1 MSLSDPHRHP
11 GPADA
16 SVPESHGHYLP
27 GEKNVP
33 RQHRI
38 FTNRNLRMD
47 QVRALGFDMDHTLA
61 LYNRDTFEPLT
72 FRMAVE
78 NLIANL
84 EYPEAIRDLEYD
96 PDFTIRGLIVDKR
109 YGNLLKMDFHG
120 YLARAYHGL
129 TPLKREQRKR
139 WYRATK
145 VNLRSSRYVSFD
157 TFFSMPEGSLFAA
170 LVALKESG
178 GKGGPLKDVPISRM
192 YDDVRE
198 SVDKIHRDGSLK
210 RVIMGDL
217 PRYFIQDD
225 SLHPT
230 LERFRAGGKKLFLV
244 TNSEHEYTEAVLSH
258 LLGNNGKNW
267 RSLFD
272 LIVVESKKPRFFMEK
287 QEAQEIPGT
296 DGLVF
301 AGGNASFTEEKLGAR
316 GEEVL
321 YFGDHTYGDIL
332 RSKKTVGWRTAMIVY
347 ELESEVL
354 ANKSQIYVLREIEDL
369 SERRMSLD
377 RDRDQLSLLV
387 SVMRRLRAGA
397 PEQMRGVPPWARE
410 YTRREL
416 EEFQNCSPEDQEKH
430 IARLTNM
437 VEGLDFLLQQTEAR
451 ALELENQVAQAH
463 NRLWGQTFREGNKLS
478 RFGRQV
484 RDFACIYTSRV
495 SNFVHYPVNY
505 YFIAPPERL
514 PHEV

>member
-11 GPADA
+11 GPADV
-16 SVPESHGHYLP
+16 SVPEGQGHYLP

-47 QVRALGFDMDHTLA
+47 QIRALGFDMDHTLA

-72 FRMAVE
+72 FHMAVD
-78 NLIANL
+78 NLTAEL
-84 EYPEAIRDLEYD
+84 GYPEAIRSIEYD

-109 YGNLLKMDFHG
+109 YGNLLKMDFHS
-120 YLARAYHGL
+120 YIARAYHGL
-129 TPLKREQRKR
+129 TPLTREKRKR

-145 VNLRSSRYVSFD
+145 VNMRSSRYVSFD

-170 LVALKESG
+170 LVQLKDTG
-178 GKGGPLKDVPISRM
+178 GKQGPLKDIPISRM

-217 PRYFIQDD
+217 SRYFIQDD
-225 SLHPT
+225 TLQAT

-244 TNSEHEYTEAVLSH
+244 TNSERGYTEAVLSH
-258 LLGNNGKNW
+258 LLGRNGKSW
-267 RSLFD
+267 HSLFD
-272 LIVVESKKPRFFMEK
+272 LIIVESMKPRFFMEK
-287 QEAQEIPGT
+287 REAEEIPGG

-354 ANKSQIYVLREIEDL
+354 ANKSQTYVLREIEDL
-369 SERRMSLD
+369 SERRMALD
-377 RDRDQLSLLV
+377 RDRDQLALLL
-387 SVMRRLRAGA
+387 SVMRRLHAGS
-397 PEQMRGVPPWARE
+397 PGNSRGVPPWARE

-416 EEFQNCSPEDQEKH
+416 EDFQRCSPEEQEVR
-430 IARLTNM
+430 IGRLNNM

-451 ALELENQVAQAH
+451 AIELENQVAAAH

-484 RDFACIYTSRV
+484 RDFACIYTGRV